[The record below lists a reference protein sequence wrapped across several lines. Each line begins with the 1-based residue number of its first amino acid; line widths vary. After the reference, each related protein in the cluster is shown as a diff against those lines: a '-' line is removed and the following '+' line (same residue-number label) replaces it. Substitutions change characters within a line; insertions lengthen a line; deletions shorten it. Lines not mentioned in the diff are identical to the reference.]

1 MHDLKVIN
9 RQPAEGPVKFS
20 GTYDVQEVFP
30 TIQGEGPDAGV
41 PAVFVR
47 LAGCTLTCPAC
58 DSDYTSKRTSKTVV
72 DLLKE
77 VVDARAQSKADL
89 LVITGGEPFRQ
100 DLTALVQMA
109 ETLDMR
115 VSVETNGTI
124 DIGLSVN
131 LPWWRMLL
139 VCSPKTGTV
148 HESIRKANP
157 FWKYIIEA
165 GKVDENDGLPTS
177 SLGMANPPARPWK
190 DHSAVAH
197 LRKRVFVQPL
207 DDQDPIKNRV
217 HSLACVKSAMKF
229 GYRVSVQT
237 HKILGLP

>member
-89 LVITGGEPFRQ
+89 LVITAPVA
-100 DLTALVQMA
+100 DTARTMPC
-109 ETLDMR
+109 R
-115 VSVETNGTI
+115 
-124 DIGLSVN
+124 
-131 LPWWRMLL
+131 LPYSG
-139 VCSPKTGTV
+139 V
-148 HESIRKANP
+148 
-157 FWKYIIEA
+157 
-165 GKVDENDGLPTS
+165 S
-177 SLGMANPPARPWK
+177 SLAR
-190 DHSAVAH
+190 VT
-197 LRKRVFVQPL
+197 RKIV
-207 DDQDPIKNRV
+207 
-217 HSLACVKSAMKF
+217 
-229 GYRVSVQT
+229 
-237 HKILGLP
+237 